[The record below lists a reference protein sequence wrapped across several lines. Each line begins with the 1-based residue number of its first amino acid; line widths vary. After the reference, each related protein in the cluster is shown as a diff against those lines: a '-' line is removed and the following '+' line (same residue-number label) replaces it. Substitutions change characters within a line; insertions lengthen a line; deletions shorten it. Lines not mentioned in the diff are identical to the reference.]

1 MLVSD
6 LTFPKER
13 PFYRTYIELIGE
25 VPLLEML
32 GRQLQNFP
40 RFLESIPEDK
50 LQFAYAE
57 DKWTVAESLLHI
69 TDTERVFQHRALR
82 FSRGDTTHLPGFD
95 QHVYAAGSNAGIRS
109 KESLIEEYK
118 IVRQATLSLFGHL
131 DNDALQRTGIASDLE
146 WSVGA
151 LGFVICG
158 HQRHHRNILR
168 ERYL

>member
-1 MLVSD
+1 MLISE

-13 PFYRTYIELIGE
+13 PFYRNYIDLIGE

-32 GRQLQNFP
+32 ERQLENFP
-40 RFLESIPEDK
+40 KFLRSIPEEK
-50 LQFAYAE
+50 LLYAYAE
-57 DKWTVAESLLHI
+57 NKWTVAESLVHI

-95 QHVYAAGSNAGIRS
+95 HHIYVAGSNSNMRS
-109 KESLIEEYK
+109 KESLIDEYTV
-118 IVRQATLSLFGHL
+118 VRQATLSVFKHL
-131 DNDALQRTGIASDLE
+131 DSHALERTGIASDLE